1 MERCLGCGGDVSTAS
16 ERKRRR
22 LLGSSTAEKIRN
34 TLISFFCQCHNLQL
48 DSESIRRGYIC
59 RNCVRLIEKYNLLH
73 EEVATNTR
81 KALPHLPVTAGGTGQ
96 VLSIASIIP
105 STSSRSTSAH
115 MPLTSSS
122 MPVTATYTTTSVPQ
136 FCAASPVEQVTFTS
150 EAPSTPSRHTVSAT
164 QMSQTA
170 LTTTSESP
178 EVTVSIL

>member
-73 EEVATNTR
+73 EEVATICDCWR
-81 KALPHLPVTAGGTGQ
+81 DRSSLEHCKHYPLHL
-96 VLSIASIIP
+96 
-105 STSSRSTSAH
+105 
-115 MPLTSSS
+115 
-122 MPVTATYTTTSVPQ
+122 
-136 FCAASPVEQVTFTS
+136 
-150 EAPSTPSRHTVSAT
+150 
-164 QMSQTA
+164 
-170 LTTTSESP
+170 
-178 EVTVSIL
+178 

>member
-1 MERCLGCGGDVSTAS
+1 MERCLGCGRDVSTAS

-22 LLGSSTAEKIRN
+22 LLGSSTTEKIKN
-34 TLISFFCQCHNLQL
+34 TLISFFCQCHNLQF

-73 EEVATNTR
+73 EELATNTR
-81 KALPHLPVTAGGTGQ
+81 KALPHLPVTTGETGH

-105 STSSRSTSAH
+105 STSSLSTSAQ
-115 MPLTSSS
+115 MPLTATS
-122 MPVTATYTTTSVPQ
+122 MQVTATSTTTSVPQ
-136 FCAASPVEQVTFTS
+136 FCAASPVRQVTS
-150 EAPSTPSRHTVSAT
+150 EAPSTPSRHAVSAS

>member
-48 DSESIRRGYIC
+48 DSESIRNGYIC

-105 STSSRSTSAH
+105 STLAVQPQRICLLLHHPCQSLLLILQH
-115 MPLTSSS
+115 QFLN
-122 MPVTATYTTTSVPQ
+122 SVQ
-136 FCAASPVEQVTFTS
+136 HHLLSK
-150 EAPSTPSRHTVSAT
+150 
-164 QMSQTA
+164 
-170 LTTTSESP
+170 
-178 EVTVSIL
+178 

>member
-1 MERCLGCGGDVSTAS
+1 MERFLGCGGDVSTAS

-105 STSSRSTSAH
+105 STSSR
-115 MPLTSSS
+115 
-122 MPVTATYTTTSVPQ
+122 
-136 FCAASPVEQVTFTS
+136 
-150 EAPSTPSRHTVSAT
+150 
-164 QMSQTA
+164 
-170 LTTTSESP
+170 
-178 EVTVSIL
+178 